1 MTRFQLTSIAAALAL
16 ASASA
21 MAKQP
26 DQRAIELA
34 KAVADQSAAQ
44 QQPKAAPSG
53 GSGTL
58 FSALQAALISLVKKE
73 GAQ

>member
-1 MTRFQLTSIAAALAL
+1 MTPFQLTSIAATLAV
-16 ASASA
+16 ASATA

-34 KAVADQSAAQ
+34 KSVADQSAS
-44 QQPKAAPSG
+44 QQPKAAPIQG
-53 GSGTL
+53 NGTIL
-58 FSALQAALISLVKKE
+58 NALQTVLGSLVKKE

>member
-1 MTRFQLTSIAAALAL
+1 MTPFQLTSIAAALAV
-16 ASASA
+16 ASATA

-34 KAVADQSAAQ
+34 KSVADQSSSQ
-44 QQPKAAPSG
+44 QSKAAPNQAN
-53 GSGTL
+53 GSML
-58 FSALQAALISLVKKE
+58 NALQTMLGSLVKKE

>member
-1 MTRFQLTSIAAALAL
+1 MPCVLV
-16 ASASA
+16 ASATA

-34 KAVADQSAAQ
+34 KSVADQSASQ
-44 QQPKAAPSG
+44 QTKAAPTQG
-53 GSGTL
+53 NGTIL
-58 FSALQAALISLVKKE
+58 NALQAVLGSLVKKE

>member
-1 MTRFQLTSIAAALAL
+1 MTPFQLTSIAAALAV
-16 ASASA
+16 ASATA

-34 KAVADQSAAQ
+34 KSVADQSAS
-44 QQPKAAPSG
+44 QQPKAAPTQGNS
-53 GSGTL
+53 SM
-58 FSALQAALISLVKKE
+58 FNALQTMLGSLVKKE

>member
-1 MTRFQLTSIAAALAL
+1 MTRFQLTSIAAALAV
-16 ASASA
+16 ASTTA

-34 KAVADQSAAQ
+34 KSVADQSAV
-44 QQPKAAPSG
+44 QQPKATAG
-53 GSGTL
+53 NGSIL
-58 FSALQAALISLVKKE
+58 SALQAVLTSLVKKE

>member
-1 MTRFQLTSIAAALAL
+1 MTPFQLTSIAAALAV
-16 ASASA
+16 ASATA

-34 KAVADQSAAQ
+34 KSVADQSSS
-44 QQPKAAPSG
+44 QQPKAAPNQAN
-53 GSGTL
+53 GSML
-58 FSALQAALISLVKKE
+58 NALQTMLGSLVKKE

>member
-44 QQPKAAPSG
+44 QPKAASSA

-58 FSALQAALISLVKKE
+58 FSALQAALISLVKKD

>member
-1 MTRFQLTSIAAALAL
+1 MTPFQLTSIAAALAV
-16 ASASA
+16 ASATA

-34 KAVADQSAAQ
+34 TSVADQSVA
-44 QQPKAAPSG
+44 QQPKAASG
-53 GSGTL
+53 AGNGTIL
-58 FSALQAALISLVKKE
+58 NALQKMLGSLVKKE